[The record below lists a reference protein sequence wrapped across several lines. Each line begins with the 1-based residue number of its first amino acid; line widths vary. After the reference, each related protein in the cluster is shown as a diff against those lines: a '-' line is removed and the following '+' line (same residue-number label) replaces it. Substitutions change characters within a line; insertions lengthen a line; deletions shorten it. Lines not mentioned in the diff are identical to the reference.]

1 MAKLWEIS
9 VVIALRDQQWL
20 MRDASMPMP
29 AINLSGNAESRLGD
43 CLLTA
48 HDRFFVIEI
57 KPTTGQFSAEW
68 KKKTVENVEQFKK
81 RAFASTLDLADRLS
95 KSSGTSAIHAQKDV
109 LRSLLGHHFVYW
121 DDAEKSLCIQPYLS
135 TVLAGYKA
143 EQGTLNL
150 SLNKSL
156 RRVNNAFSLSLSQSA
171 NPTGSMIYTTCAAGV
186 FSEIYSKRLG
196 IAVTATQDQEDAWIP
211 LGLLPRDFADYLE
224 SLCTKTEEI
233 DVIILSDNGFTH
245 ELKSTVDITDFL
257 TILSEKIKLLDSGV
271 KRIPRKEA
279 LIPTQKNG
287 PSEHNKNGVSR
298 ELSDYFSGTSPTP
311 PNGGRP

>member
-20 MRDASMPMP
+20 MRDTSMPMP
-29 AINLSGNAESRLGD
+29 AVNLSGNAESRLGD

-68 KKKTVENVEQFKK
+68 KKKTVNGVEQFKK
-81 RAFASTLDLADRLS
+81 RAFASTLDLADRLN
-95 KSSGTSAIHAQKDV
+95 KSNGNSAVQAQKDV

-121 DDAEKSLCIQPYLS
+121 DDVEKSLCIQPYLS

-143 EQGTLNL
+143 EQGMSNL
-150 SLNKSL
+150 SLSSSL

-171 NPTGSMIYTTCAAGV
+171 NPTGSMIYTTCTAGV

-196 IAVTATQDQEDAWIP
+196 IAVTATRNQDSAWIP
-211 LGLLPRDFADYLE
+211 LGLLPRDFSDYLK
-224 SLCTKTEEI
+224 SLCTKTEGI

-245 ELKSTVDITDFL
+245 ELKSTEDITDFL

-271 KRIPRKEA
+271 KRISRKEA
-279 LIPTQKNG
+279 FIPTQKNRPG
-287 PSEHNKNGVSR
+287 EHSKGGVSL

-311 PNGGRP
+311 PNVGHP